1 MSGLRCWHVLFM
13 LALAGV
19 LLLALV
25 PARSMTLSAGSDL
38 ANHVF
43 AFFVLG
49 MLARF
54 GWPAHGRLLF
64 AALLVLGAG
73 IEIAQHFVGR
83 DAAWVDWLADAVG
96 LLLAGLLWCA
106 LPARWRAPAT
116 RD

>member
-1 MSGLRCWHVLFM
+1 MSRVRRWHVLFV
-13 LALAGV
+13 LVLAGV

-25 PARSMTLSAGSDL
+25 PAQSMTLSAGSDL

-49 MLARF
+49 MLARL
-54 GWPAHGRLLF
+54 GWPARGWLLF
-64 AALLVLGAG
+64 GILLVFGAG

-83 DAAWVDWLADAVG
+83 DAAWMDWLADAVG
-96 LLLAGLLWCA
+96 LLLATVLWYM
-106 LPARWRAPAT
+106 LPPRWRVAAS